1 VGTLSFMRQ
10 VDSCSRV
17 PARLSVIL
25 LNRNLGRRETH
36 ELELVH
42 CFLDCFRCYCWAD
55 WQCVLLCSQVRNV
68 WPIVHLGNTVTHII
82 DDNSPLR
89 DFSADDL
96 LSGDHFFVVLFTGL
110 DSVINE
116 NMFSRKTYHSCD
128 LLVGHRFVDNI
139 KLAADGL
146 HIDLDCIHDTR
157 LTPDA
162 NGLEDIERHQA
173 NASDRSW
180 SSEQGQQR
188 AVISPASGR
197 IENRFTLSAESPRQ
211 SYWQMDAA

>member
-1 VGTLSFMRQ
+1 M
-10 VDSCSRV
+10 
-17 PARLSVIL
+17 
-25 LNRNLGRRETH
+25 
-36 ELELVH
+36 
-42 CFLDCFRCYCWAD
+42 
-55 WQCVLLCSQVRNV
+55 LCSQVRNV

-89 DFSADDL
+89 DFSTDDL

-128 LLVGHRFVDNI
+128 LLVGHHFVDNI

-162 NGLEDIERHQA
+162 NELEDTEWGQA
-173 NASDRSW
+173 SASGKLW

-188 AVISPASGR
+188 AVISPESGR
-197 IENRFTLSAESPRQ
+197 IENRSTLSAESPCQ
-211 SYWQMDAA
+211 GYWRMVSA